1 MNIAICDDEK
11 LYIDKISECINKIAD
26 KQGIWCD
33 IHTCNNGK
41 KLIDLC
47 KEKKIDAVFLD
58 IAMPGINGFETAD
71 ELLQIRNN
79 IALVFVSGQ
88 EAMVFSSYAY
98 KPFWFVPKSKF
109 AMLEMVTER
118 LIKTV
123 EDNKEKQTVIPVKVE
138 SKKVVEIDLE
148 DTMYIK
154 ADGHYVNIF
163 SKGAKRSDSYR
174 SKLDAIGMQLEPH
187 GFVKVHN
194 RYLVNLRMISVI
206 EKSGCVLLDGTEIPI
221 SRANLAKTKELFQ
234 KHLRS
239 TL

>member
-11 LYIDKISECINKIAD
+11 LYIDKISECVNKVAD
-26 KQGIWCD
+26 KQGIRCD
-33 IHTCNNGK
+33 IHTCNNGE

-79 IALVFVSGQ
+79 IALIFVSSQ

-98 KPFWFVPKSKF
+98 KPFWFVPKSKI
-109 AMLEMVTER
+109 AMLEMVVER
-118 LIKTV
+118 LIKAV
-123 EDNKEKQTVIPVKVE
+123 EENEEKQTVIPLKVE
-138 SKKVVEIDLE
+138 IKKVVEIDTE
-148 DTMYIK
+148 AVMYIK

-163 SKGAKRSDSYR
+163 SKGEKRSDSYR
-174 SKLDAIGMQLEPH
+174 SKLDTIGMQLERH
-187 GFVKVHN
+187 GFVRVHN

-206 EKSGCVLLDGTEIPI
+206 EKSCCVLLEGTQIPI
-221 SRANLAKTKELFQ
+221 SRANMAQTKELFQ